1 MRVGVCAGV
10 KLYSDGD
17 NDAIPSERGAIRLA
31 PAHSHISNLL
41 YMRCCTCLP
50 SRVMRCHAA
59 HLSSMQVLESVQKR
73 MIVSDEFP
81 YPKSEPTEDEEL
93 VTLLKGLLDALREKS
108 RSEQYCVSG
117 GELKVREG
125 TMEDL
130 HVSMYHHSSARRL
143 YCTASLT
150 WRLF

>member
-1 MRVGVCAGV
+1 MTDA
-10 KLYSDGD
+10 D

-31 PAHSHISNLL
+31 PTYSHISNLL

-50 SRVMRCHAA
+50 SRMMRCHAA
-59 HLSSMQVLESVQKR
+59 QLSSMQVLESVQR
-73 MIVSDEFP
+73 MIVSDQFP

-117 GELKVREG
+117 GELKVGKG
-125 TMEDL
+125 TMVDL
-130 HVSMYHHSSARRL
+130 HASMYHHSSARRL
-143 YCTASLT
+143 HRIASLT
-150 WRLF
+150 LHFF